1 MLNLK
6 NITKIYKTS
15 SFEQKALDDVSI
27 SFRNNEFVFILG
39 ESGSGKTTL
48 LNIIGGLDNSY
59 EGDLIINGKSTK
71 NFKNEDFDSY
81 RNNLLGLVFQNYN
94 LINHLSVL
102 ENVELP
108 LKLANVDYK
117 KRKELALLSLK
128 KVNLENYIYKKPNEL
143 SGGERQRVAIAR
155 AIVNNPKI
163 ITLDEPTGA
172 LDSKTSIEI
181 MELIKEIS
189 KDKLVIMVTHNKELS
204 KKYASRIIELKDGKI
219 IKDTNNYNSNE
230 KEEILLN
237 KKTKMKFMDALKL
250 SLSNIKT
257 KKGRTILTS
266 LASSIGIIGIALVLS
281 LSNGFNKQIK
291 KYEQKIFS
299 TMPIVINKEA
309 LNLTL
314 DDNKKLN
321 TYQNINY
328 VIPRKSDSDDIIKYN
343 NISNDYLNY
352 IEKINKDYT
361 YGINY
366 VKNPNINFIYKDK
379 NNKLF
384 LTDNSTLNI
393 KCIPKTSNNNNF
405 IDIYYDI
412 LKGRLPNSKNE
423 IVLEVDSYNKV
434 DSNLLELLGID
445 FSSNVNFDEII
456 NSNIN
461 IVFNDDLYVRNNSY
475 WSKSINLD
483 KLYDKSYPLKVVGI
497 IRMKNI
503 YPSIITSSSILYTT
517 DFINYLLDINS
528 SSNIIKDQE
537 KKDFDVLTGT
547 IFKNKEVKEKK
558 LEYLGK
564 NNSFSSITIY
574 PKDFNS
580 KEKIIKYLDKY
591 NDDKKENDK
600 ISYTDESKLISV
612 MTSSIIE
619 SITIV
624 LVFFS
629 SISLIV
635 SSIMIGIVT
644 YISVLERTK
653 EIGIL
658 RSLGARKK
666 DISRVFNAENFI
678 IGISSGIFGII
689 VTKVLIIPVNI
700 IIKNVTSLSN
710 VAILSFKHII
720 ILIII
725 SLVITLIGGLIPSKI
740 SSNKNIIDSLR

>member
-423 IVLEVDSYNKV
+423 IVNCPRL
-434 DSNLLELLGID
+434 
-445 FSSNVNFDEII
+445 F
-456 NSNIN
+456 
-461 IVFNDDLYVRNNSY
+461 
-475 WSKSINLD
+475 
-483 KLYDKSYPLKVVGI
+483 
-497 IRMKNI
+497 
-503 YPSIITSSSILYTT
+503 
-517 DFINYLLDINS
+517 
-528 SSNIIKDQE
+528 
-537 KKDFDVLTGT
+537 
-547 IFKNKEVKEKK
+547 
-558 LEYLGK
+558 
-564 NNSFSSITIY
+564 
-574 PKDFNS
+574 
-580 KEKIIKYLDKY
+580 
-591 NDDKKENDK
+591 
-600 ISYTDESKLISV
+600 
-612 MTSSIIE
+612 
-619 SITIV
+619 
-624 LVFFS
+624 
-629 SISLIV
+629 
-635 SSIMIGIVT
+635 
-644 YISVLERTK
+644 
-653 EIGIL
+653 
-658 RSLGARKK
+658 
-666 DISRVFNAENFI
+666 
-678 IGISSGIFGII
+678 
-689 VTKVLIIPVNI
+689 
-700 IIKNVTSLSN
+700 
-710 VAILSFKHII
+710 
-720 ILIII
+720 
-725 SLVITLIGGLIPSKI
+725 
-740 SSNKNIIDSLR
+740 

>member
-48 LNIIGGLDNSY
+48 LNIIGGFDNSY

-128 KVNLENYIYKKPNEL
+128 KVNLENHIYKKPNEL

-352 IEKINKDYT
+352 IEKINKDNI

-384 LTDNSTLNI
+384 LTDNPTLNI

-547 IFKNKEVKEKK
+547 IFKNKAEKEKK

-591 NDDKKENDK
+591 NDDKKEHDK